1 MENSSQPKENPADW
15 REVRAIWQGGNAFE
29 GINAIGNRLQMAA
42 GAGPGEGMSPME
54 LLLIG
59 LAGCTGLDIASILQK
74 KRKDLQNFEV
84 QVRGFRRQEHPRYYT
99 HIQVKY
105 ELWGAD
111 LDEESVE
118 QAIQLSEE
126 KYCSASAMLGAV
138 AEVESSYQIHVTPPG
153 SEQTALAAAAGEN

>member
-1 MENSSQPKENPADW
+1 MENSSQPKENLANW
-15 REVRAIWQGGNAFE
+15 REVRAVWQGGNAFE
-29 GINAIGNRLQMAA
+29 GINAIGNRMQMAS

-74 KRKDLQNFEV
+74 KRKNLKNFEV
-84 QVRGFRRQEHPRYYT
+84 QVRGLRRQEHPRVYT
-99 HIQVKY
+99 RIHVNY

-111 LDEESVE
+111 LDQASVE

-126 KYCSASAMLGAV
+126 KYCSASAMLGVV
-138 AEVESSYQIHVTPPG
+138 AEIESSYQIHVTTPG

>member
-15 REVRAIWQGGNAFE
+15 REVSAVWQGENSFE
-29 GINAIGNRLQMAA
+29 GINAIGNSLQMAG
-42 GAGPGEGMSPME
+42 GAGPGEGISPME

-59 LAGCTGLDIASILQK
+59 LAGCTGLDIVGIMQK

-84 QVRGFRRQEHPRYYT
+84 QVRGLRRQEQPRIYT
-99 HIQVKY
+99 HIHVNY

-111 LDEESVE
+111 LDQDSVE

-138 AEVESSYQIHVTPPG
+138 AEIESSYQIHVTTPG
-153 SEQTALAAAAGEN
+153 SEQAAMAAEAGDN